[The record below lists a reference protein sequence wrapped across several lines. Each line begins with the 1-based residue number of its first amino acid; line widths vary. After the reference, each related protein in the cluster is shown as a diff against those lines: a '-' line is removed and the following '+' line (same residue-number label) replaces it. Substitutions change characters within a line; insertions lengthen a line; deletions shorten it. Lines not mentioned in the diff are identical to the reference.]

1 MGLVGRVRQVGRVG
15 QARQVGRVRR
25 VGQVGRVEGELE
37 EGMPTASLRRAA
49 MIVTFMASATAV
61 FAQPG
66 SAMPGLTLQPQKRV
80 PRPFVF
86 SIPTPTPAGKAPET
100 AKPALV
106 CGMLV
111 IPADPKFDAAI
122 RKDPSKPGTTFTL
135 KSVQPTLCTRDQRR

>member
-1 MGLVGRVRQVGRVG
+1 
-15 QARQVGRVRR
+15 
-25 VGQVGRVEGELE
+25 
-37 EGMPTASLRRAA
+37 MPTTSLRRGA
-49 MIVTFMASATAV
+49 MIVAMVASATAV
-61 FAQPG
+61 FAQPAG

-86 SIPTPTPAGKAPET
+86 KIPTPMPAVKAPET